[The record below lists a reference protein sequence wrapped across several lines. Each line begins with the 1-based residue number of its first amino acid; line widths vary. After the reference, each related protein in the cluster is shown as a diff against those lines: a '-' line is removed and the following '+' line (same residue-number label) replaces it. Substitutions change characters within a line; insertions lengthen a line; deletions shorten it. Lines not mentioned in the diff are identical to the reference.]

1 MLKEAKTA
9 LRVTSTV
16 YDEDIVLKLK
26 AGARDL
32 EIAGVIVPGEV
43 DVEFDPTTGAA
54 TDSST
59 LTDPLI
65 QQALITYVRMQFG
78 SPEDYDRVK
87 ESYEL
92 QKTQLM
98 HASGYTSWGGDR
110 GC

>member
-43 DVEFDPTTGAA
+43 DVEFDPGTGAA

-65 QQALITYVRMQFG
+65 QQALITYVRMHFG